1 MKTMQGKPIS
11 DDQVNQWVDEA
22 ERGYDPEALSRRG
35 RPGRGSMPATMVTVR
50 LTAEELNELT
60 KTAKARDLNRSEAIR
75 QAVNQWVDA

>member
-22 ERGYDPEALSRRG
+22 ERGYDPETLSRRG
-35 RPGRGSMPATMVTVR
+35 RPGRGSMPATVVTVR
-50 LTAEELNELT
+50 LTEEELNELT